1 MEIIRILTATDERG
15 LSTDSFAYWQNRGE
29 KKKKTTKS
37 WLPAFGL
44 ILPVVCPKLSN
55 LKTYFY
61 FKMEVMCTKLDLSVG
76 LGMWN
81 IPAVSLLCFSTMEA
95 EKILQT
101 NFIIAAF
108 MWDMKA
114 H

>member
-1 MEIIRILTATDERG
+1 MEL
-15 LSTDSFAYWQNRGE
+15 
-29 KKKKTTKS
+29 
-37 WLPAFGL
+37 
-44 ILPVVCPKLSN
+44 
-55 LKTYFY
+55 
-61 FKMEVMCTKLDLSVG
+61 MCTKLDLSAG

-81 IPAVSLLCFSTMEA
+81 IPAVGLLCFSTMEA
-95 EKILQT
+95 EKKVLQT